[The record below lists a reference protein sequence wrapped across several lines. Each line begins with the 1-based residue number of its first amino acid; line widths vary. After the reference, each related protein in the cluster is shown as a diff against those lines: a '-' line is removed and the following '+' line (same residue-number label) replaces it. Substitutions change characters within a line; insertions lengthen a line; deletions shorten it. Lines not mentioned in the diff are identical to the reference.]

1 MRKLLELLGH
11 VALMPVC
18 LGAVLDEALGAE
30 SKSVRSIE
38 SLRAAEQAE
47 GFTEFEGF
55 EEITAQTGA
64 FSPSTGDSIVG
75 PALYVRAYFERFD
88 GADPAGPGTNPRG
101 MLIFRTMTGRFVVR
115 FLDWPGAQ

>member
-1 MRKLLELLGH
+1 MAKLLELLGH
-11 VALMPVC
+11 AALMPIC
-18 LGAVLDEALGAE
+18 LGVVLTEAPGAE

-47 GFTEFEGF
+47 GFTELEGF

-64 FSPSTGDSIVG
+64 FSPSTGDTIVG
-75 PALYVRAYFERFD
+75 PALFLRADFERFD
-88 GADPAGPGTNPRG
+88 GADPAGPGVNPRG
-101 MLIFRTMTGRFVVR
+101 MLIFRTAAGRFVVR